1 MEQKEAF
8 AWTAQLSGQ
17 LFKGEEAA
25 EGMKAFL
32 QKRKPA
38 WIEAQED

>member
-1 MEQKEAF
+1 
-8 AWTAQLSGQ
+8 LSSE

-38 WIEAQED
+38 WAQDAGE